1 MIKTN
6 ILRNQTILITGGTGS
21 FGGKLLERILTG
33 IDSSDYPNKIII
45 FSRDEKKQHDL
56 RVKYKDYD
64 FINYIIGDTRDHD
77 SVLKA
82 LKKVDYVFHAAALKQ
97 VPACEFFPMEA
108 IKTNVIG
115 SFNVLEAAEA
125 NEVKKV
131 VVLSTD
137 KAVYPINTMGMTKA
151 LMEKLTLANA
161 SRSNPGTCFCGVR
174 YGNVMYSR
182 GSVIPL
188 FIEQIKRNLPL
199 TITNP
204 DMTRYL
210 LPLDVAIDLVLFALE
225 NAQSGDILVRKAPAS
240 TVDTIAEAVID
251 IFNYKKEKKIIG
263 IREGEKMHE
272 TLVTKEELIKSEEYD
287 KYFRIKTLTKIDYDK
302 YYVEGSKD
310 VFPTED
316 YTSENTRR
324 LDFEQTKK
332 LIMSLPEIK
341 KIFSTAEQ
349 EYTYGTNLGWKGED

>member
-1 MIKTN
+1 MVKTS
-6 ILRNQTILITGGTGS
+6 ILRDQTILITGGTGS
-21 FGGKLLERILTG
+21 FGGKLLERILHGTNP
-33 IDSSDYPNKIII
+33 IDFPKKIII

-56 RVKYKDYD
+56 RVKYKDFD
-64 FINYIIGDTRDHD
+64 LLNFVIGDTRDED
-77 SVLKA
+77 SVFKA
-82 LKKVDYVFHAAALKQ
+82 FKKVDYVFHAAALKQ
-97 VPACEFFPMEA
+97 VPTCEFYPMEA
-108 IKTNVIG
+108 IKTNVLG
-115 SFNVLEAAEA
+115 SYNVIKAAEA
-125 NEVKKV
+125 HNIKKI

-151 LMEKLTLANA
+151 LMEKLALANA
-161 SRSNPGTCFCGVR
+161 STSNSGTCFCAVR

-188 FIEQIKRNLPL
+188 FIEQIKHNLPL

-225 NAQSGDILVRKAPAS
+225 NAQNGDILVRKAPAS
-240 TVDTIAEAVID
+240 TVDTIADAMLE
-251 IFNYKKEKKIIG
+251 IFNYTKEKKIIG

-287 KYFRIKTLTKIDYDK
+287 KYYRIKTLTKVDYDK
-302 YYVEGSKD
+302 FYIDGSKD
-310 VFPTED
+310 AFPQED
-316 YTSENTRR
+316 YTSENTKR
-324 LDFEQTKK
+324 LNLDQTKK
-332 LIMSLPEIK
+332 LIMSLPEIR
-341 KIFSTAEQ
+341 KIIASTE